1 MYKIVILLLPS
12 PSPPQTVRVHLSIM
26 DINKSHIVEERRVHA
41 GTLLVCR
48 GADRTTA
55 RRAVP
60 RNWSR
65 AQFFL
70 SIDRVFFLQNVIII
84 VAGSRPSRRKAYETR
99 VHDFPSSHGNVTLNL
114 QSNIVFHDQMNSPG
128 VVFIRC
134 CKSARVLGNR
144 KF

>member
-48 GADRTTA
+48 GATE
-55 RRAVP
+55 RRRGAQY
-60 RNWSR
+60 RETSR
-65 AQFFL
+65 VLNFFFL
-70 SIDRVFFLQNVIII
+70 LIEFFFLQNVVII